1 MATKSSALGKPSV
14 VEAATPTLSKDSDTG
29 QASIAMPE
37 IEKSTDKTSL
47 LDDPLETWLRLQAQS
62 IIGKLPS
69 LEEAKQ
75 LWQYVDI
82 NTRLPFPEPRRPGPL
97 SRLMRA
103 LRAAGGMNKESANA

>member
-1 MATKSSALGKPSV
+1 MRSKSYARGNLSV
-14 VEAATPTLSKDSDTG
+14 VEVQPQPKDSAIGEVSTST
-29 QASIAMPE
+29 AE
-37 IEKSTDKTSL
+37 TEKSTGSL
-47 LDDPLETWLRLQAQS
+47 MDDPYETWLRCQAQS

-97 SRLMRA
+97 SRLLRA
-103 LRAAGGMNKESANA
+103 LRAVVGMDKESAEVLQ